1 MWYGPQRPETSHA
14 KTTLNLG
21 KFVTI
26 IHPARK
32 LKNSIRETQTLS
44 AHLSCKTRYIGETG
58 RPLCVRIKEHLDRLS
73 KSKTTTPLGSDEGD
87 IAETLASI
95 KINNHLG
102 KQLERI
108 LAYSATTITMPGFKD
123 SGTWKHLTTVLQKWA
138 NFVRV

>member
-1 MWYGPQRPETSHA
+1 MSIDVDVLRISLRSRTSG
-14 KTTLNLG
+14 LDEIN
-21 KFVTI
+21 V
-26 IHPARK
+26 ARRCSINYRNFI
-32 LKNSIRETQTLS
+32 NSIARQIILLE
-44 AHLSCKTRYIGETG
+44 CE
-58 RPLCVRIKEHLDRLS
+58 
-73 KSKTTTPLGSDEGD
+73 GSDEGD